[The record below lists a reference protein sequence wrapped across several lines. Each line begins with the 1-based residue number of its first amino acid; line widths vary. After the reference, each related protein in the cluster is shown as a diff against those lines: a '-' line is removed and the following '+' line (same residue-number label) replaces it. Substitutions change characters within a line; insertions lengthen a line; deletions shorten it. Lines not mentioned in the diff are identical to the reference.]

1 MLKKSV
7 QEKFTAGYWF
17 TINMNYNFVTLKS
30 NPSTEN
36 YAPRYRIL
44 HSGMLLEEGTKVA
57 VKCNNYPSAIEIVDI
72 DDVVFPS
79 HFIY

>member
-7 QEKFTAGYWF
+7 QEKFTVGYWF

-44 HSGMLLEEGTKVA
+44 HSGMLFEEGTKVA
-57 VKCNNYPSAIEIVDI
+57 VKCNNYPSAIEIVDV